1 MSIQHISRTGKTY
14 FLTIVPGKTGKPKY
28 CFSTRPGGTQADS
41 LPEGFEIYENVNG
54 QVFLRR
60 KTPRLITDTELE
72 LVKAALKRH
81 AEEWRYKVEVKKN
94 ALIIHE
100 ASDNTAVLERI
111 ALPWLNKSDITR
123 SVIQSANYTAVLKF
137 ILVDDGKRLFLAE
150 RFCFRGSVND
160 WINIGAGPRT
170 LRAVIGKFI
179 KHLGQES
186 IFELF

>member
-14 FLTIVPGKTGKPKY
+14 FLTSVPGKTGKPKY
-28 CFSTRPGGTQADS
+28 YFSTRPGATQVDS
-41 LPEGFEIYENVNG
+41 LPKGFEIYENVNG

-72 LVKAALKRH
+72 LVNAALKRH

-100 ASDNTAVLERI
+100 ASDNSAALERI
-111 ALPWLNKSDITR
+111 ALPWLNQSDIAR
-123 SVIQSANYTAVLKF
+123 SVIQSASYTAVLKF
-137 ILVDDGKRLFLAE
+137 ILVDDEKRLFLAE
-150 RFCFRGSVND
+150 RFCFRGAIND
-160 WINIGAGPRT
+160 WIGIGAGPQT
-170 LRAVIGKFI
+170 LRAATRNFI

-186 IFELF
+186 FFELF

>member
-14 FLTIVPGKTGKPKY
+14 FLNLVPGKTGRPNY
-28 CFSTRPGGTQADS
+28 HFSTRPGATRADV

-60 KTPRLITDTELE
+60 KTPRLITDTEEE
-72 LVKAALKRH
+72 LVKTALKCH
-81 AEEWRYKVEVKKN
+81 ADEWRYKVEVKKN

-100 ASDNTAVLERI
+100 ASDNTAILERI
-111 ALPWLNKSDITR
+111 APPWLNQSDIAR
-123 SVIQSANYTAVLKF
+123 SVIQSANYMAVLRF

-160 WINIGAGPRT
+160 WIGIGAGPQT
-170 LRAVIGKFI
+170 LRTVIGKFI

-186 IFELF
+186 FFDLF

>member
-1 MSIQHISRTGKTY
+1 MSIQHVSRTGKTY
-14 FLTIVPGKTGKPKY
+14 FLTVVPGKTGKPKY
-28 CFSTRPGGTQADS
+28 HFATRPGGTQADS
-41 LPEGFEIYENVNG
+41 LPEGFEIYEHVNG

-81 AEEWRYKVEVKKN
+81 AEEWRYKVELKKN

-111 ALPWLNKSDITR
+111 ALPWLSKSDITR
-123 SVIQSANYTAVLKF
+123 SAIQSANYMAVLRF
-137 ILVDDGKRLFLAE
+137 ILVDDGKRLFIAE

-160 WINIGAGPRT
+160 WIGIGAGPQT

-179 KHLGQES
+179 KHLGQKS
-186 IFELF
+186 MFELF